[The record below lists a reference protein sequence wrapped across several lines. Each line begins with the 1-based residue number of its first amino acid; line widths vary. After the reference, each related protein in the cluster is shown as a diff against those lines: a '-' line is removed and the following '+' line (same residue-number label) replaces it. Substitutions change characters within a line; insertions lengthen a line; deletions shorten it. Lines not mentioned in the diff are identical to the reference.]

1 MGGIGCLLP
10 FSSRSEIEFFTHL
23 EMHMR
28 QEAPSIVGRDH
39 MAFRSY
45 YAPVKNVIDGDL
57 CEQFGALPADVQR
70 RIAEEMDRTPGEI
83 LKKLE
88 QVRSVAI

>member
-1 MGGIGCLLP
+1 
-10 FSSRSEIEFFTHL
+10 
-23 EMHMR
+23 
-28 QEAPSIVGRDH
+28 

-88 QVRSVAI
+88 QVRAIAV

>member
-1 MGGIGCLLP
+1 
-10 FSSRSEIEFFTHL
+10 
-23 EMHMR
+23 MR
-28 QEAPSIVGRDH
+28 QESPSIVGRDH

-57 CEQFGALPADVQR
+57 CEQYGALPSEVQR
-70 RIAEEMDRTPGEI
+70 RIAEDMDRTPSEI

-88 QVRSVAI
+88 QIRATAV